1 MSFICWQNQ
10 CHKLY
15 GCTSDGLN
23 IYLNQ
28 QWVNYTGLS
37 LEESYG
43 NGWIKSFH
51 LTTKSALD
59 GQNAIA
65 NNTAYSLECRMRH
78 KMVLIFGG

>member
-1 MSFICWQNQ
+1 MGS
-10 CHKLY
+10 LP
-15 GCTSDGLN
+15 DGLN

-51 LTTKSALD
+51 PDDQKCIRCLAKCK
-59 GQNAIA
+59 
-65 NNTAYSLECRMRH
+65 NTAYSLECRMRH
-78 KMVLIFGG
+78 KMVLFGG

>member
-1 MSFICWQNQ
+1 MPQIVWVA
-10 CHKLY
+10 LP
-15 GCTSDGLN
+15 DGLN

-51 LTTKSALD
+51 PDDQKKCIRCLAKCHC
-59 GQNAIA
+59 

-78 KMVLIFGG
+78 KNGAYFGG

>member
-1 MSFICWQNQ
+1 MPQVWVA
-10 CHKLY
+10 LP
-15 GCTSDGLN
+15 DGLN

-37 LEESYG
+37 LESYG

-51 LTTKSALD
+51 PDDQKCIRCLAKCHC
-59 GQNAIA
+59 
-65 NNTAYSLECRMRH
+65 NNTAYSLECRMRN

>member
-1 MSFICWQNQ
+1 MPQIVWVP
-10 CHKLY
+10 
-15 GCTSDGLN
+15 DGLN

-51 LTTKSALD
+51 PD
-59 GQNAIA
+59 DQV
-65 NNTAYSLECRMRH
+65 H
-78 KMVLIFGG
+78 

>member
-1 MSFICWQNQ
+1 
-10 CHKLY
+10 LY
-15 GCTSDGLN
+15 GPLPDGLN

-51 LTTKSALD
+51 PDDQSALD
-59 GQNAIA
+59 AWQNAIA
-65 NNTAYSLECRMRH
+65 NNTAYSLECRMRN
-78 KMVLIFGG
+78 KNGAILVVSSSSARFR